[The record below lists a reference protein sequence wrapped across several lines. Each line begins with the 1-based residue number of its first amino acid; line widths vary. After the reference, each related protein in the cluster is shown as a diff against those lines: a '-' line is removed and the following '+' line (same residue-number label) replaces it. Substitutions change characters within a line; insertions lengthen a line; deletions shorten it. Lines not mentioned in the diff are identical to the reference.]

1 MNDIEYNEIKRIDD
15 KLYIKLYKNPYDD
28 KRNLYKNP
36 VFELKP
42 GITVLVG
49 CNGYGKSTF
58 LKCLENAL
66 RSNKIKFI
74 KFNNLIQG
82 GSTSISE
89 SMFVNDIESAAR
101 KMLSSEGENIFDNIK
116 ERAYTMGSYVRGY
129 DNKDLFILFDAID
142 GLSIDVII
150 DIKKYLFTPALKDAE
165 KLNKNLYIFVSANNY
180 EFVNNERCL
189 DVHNNKYLKF
199 NDYTEYRDFILKSN
213 KDKSKRFK

>member
-1 MNDIEYNEIKRIDD
+1 
-15 KLYIKLYKNPYDD
+15 
-28 KRNLYKNP
+28 
-36 VFELKP
+36 
-42 GITVLVG
+42 
-49 CNGYGKSTF
+49 
-58 LKCLENAL
+58 
-66 RSNKIKFI
+66 
-74 KFNNLIQG
+74 
-82 GSTSISE
+82 
-89 SMFVNDIESAAR
+89 
-101 KMLSSEGENIFDNIK
+101 
-116 ERAYTMGSYVRGY
+116 MGSYVRGY

-199 NDYTEYRDFILKSN
+199 NDYTEYRDYILKSN